1 MLEEKIQKDLA
12 TAMKARDEVR
22 MAALRSVKTAIQ
34 NEKTNG
40 KFHELTESD
49 VVKIVQ
55 KQIKQR
61 SEAEDIYRN
70 ADREELANKEQDERL
85 VLEEY
90 VPKMLSKEE
99 LQTIAEH
106 LVAELNATSM
116 KDMGRVMAE
125 LNKRYAGSVD
135 GKEAST
141 IIRPLLSQA

>member
-12 TAMKARDEVR
+12 AAMKARDEVR

-40 KFHELTESD
+40 KFHELTEAD
-49 VVKIVQ
+49 VVKIIQ

-85 VLEEY
+85 ILEEY

-125 LNKRYAGSVD
+125 LNKRYAGSID